1 MLLQKKSRKA
11 HLFHL
16 QFEKF
21 KSNFYNFSVNFDMPR
36 KYTKR
41 SEYWEKF
48 KKNEQPI
55 ENLLNPDEEFSPELI
70 GDSIYSSTAA
80 SRLSAPTNRT
90 AVRTNRAARGGVGD
104 RFSNIKDGILPFN
117 YESDSADARDSIELC
132 QKAYFNIANFRGT
145 IDLLAEFANSDLYI
159 EGGNEKS
166 RKFVNAW
173 FKRIRMHDLKSQYF
187 REYYRS
193 GNVFLYR
200 LDGKIP
206 LKNSQK
212 MLETYGASV
221 RKEIPI
227 RYLLI
232 NPTDIATKGA
242 ISFSGYE
249 YFKVLTPFEIA
260 RLRNP
265 ETDHEQEFYDSLPE
279 DTKKLISASGTG
291 FAMTRIQIKLDPKY
305 LHVVFCKKQDYEPL
319 AIPVGYSVLDDI
331 NRKIE
336 LKNID
341 QAISRSIE
349 NVVLLVTMG
358 NEPEKGGINHKNL
371 AAMQQIFK
379 NQSVGRVLVSDYTTK
394 ADFIIPDI
402 KKVVGP
408 EKYQVLNRDIEDG
421 LQNVLI
427 GDSKYSDLQVKMKVF
442 FQRLEESR
450 SSFLEDF
457 INPEIARVC
466 KSAGL
471 RSWPKAK
478 FSRTDTMDD
487 NNLAKLA
494 TRLMELG
501 VITPEQGMKV
511 VHTGIFPEPKD
522 MEKAQDRFKDD
533 RERGHYMPLV
543 NTINLYDESLPTGG
557 DPEKKDAQKPTKTPP
572 VAPSGGRPVGVS
584 NSKTFSKK
592 HIVEATKKINEFEL
606 LAFREFASK
615 FGLKRMSKQK
625 KEMVAQ
631 VCESIVIAKDSS
643 DWESTLASVVENLDT
658 LTDLNVH
665 SKVLEL
671 GTEHQLDDL
680 SSAIL
685 YHSTQISV

>member
-1 MLLQKKSRKA
+1 
-11 HLFHL
+11 LFHL

-21 KSNFYNFSVNFDMPR
+21 QSNFYNFSVNFDMPR

-41 SEYWEKF
+41 SEYWENITRKDP
-48 KKNEQPI
+48 PI
-55 ENLLNPDEEFSPELI
+55 EDLLKPQEEESSPQLI
-70 GDSIYSSTAA
+70 GESIYSSSEA
-80 SRLSAPTNRT
+80 SRLNAPTTRT
-90 AVRTNRAARGGVGD
+90 AVRTNRVARTGLAGKFD
-104 RFSNIKDGILPFN
+104 NIEDGILPFN
-117 YESDSADARDSIELC
+117 YSKESADVGHAVELC

-145 IDLLAEFANSDLYI
+145 IDLLSEFADSDIYV

-166 RKFVNAW
+166 RKFVEAW
-173 FKRIRMHDLKSQYF
+173 FKRIRMHDLKAQYF

-193 GNVFLYR
+193 GNVFFYR
-200 LDGKIP
+200 IDGKIP

-212 MLETYGASV
+212 MLDAYGASV
-221 RKEIPI
+221 RKEIPL

-232 NPTDIATKGA
+232 NPTDIATKGGM
-242 ISFSGYE
+242 SFSGYE

-260 RLRNP
+260 RLRKP
-265 ETDHEQEFYDSLPE
+265 ATEYEKEMFDSLPQE
-279 DTKKLISASGTG
+279 TKEAIKSAGTG
-291 FAMTRIQIKLDPKY
+291 YAMAAVQIKLDPLF
-305 LHVVFCKKQDYEPL
+305 LHVIFSKKQDYEPM
-319 AIPVGYSVLDDI
+319 AVPVGYSVLDDI

-358 NEPEKGGINHKNL
+358 NEPDKGGINHKNL

-394 ADFIIPDI
+394 ANFVIPDI
-402 KKVVGP
+402 NKVVGP
-408 EKYQVLNRDIEDG
+408 DKYIVINKDIEDG

-427 GDSKYSDLQVKMKVF
+427 GDSKYSDGHIKMKVF

-450 SSFLEDF
+450 KSFLNDF
-457 INPEIARVC
+457 INPEIRRIC
-466 KSAGL
+466 KAAGL

-478 FSRTDTMDD
+478 FAKTDTMDD

-494 TRLMELG
+494 IRLMELG
-501 VITPEQGMKV
+501 VLTPEQGMKV
-511 VHTGIFPEPKD
+511 VHTGSFPEPNE
-522 MEKAQDRFKDD
+522 MEKAQDKFKDD

-543 NTINLYDESLPTGG
+543 NTINLYDQETVPQKKAG
-557 DPEKKDAQKPTKTPP
+557 DPQKKEGDPAPKDAPKPIS
-572 VAPSGGRPVGVS
+572 PSGGRPVGVS

-592 HIVEATKKINEFEL
+592 HIIEATKRLNEFEL
-606 LAFREFASK
+606 LAFREFATK
-615 FGLKRMSKQK
+615 FGIKRMSKQK
-625 KEMVAQ
+625 KEMVTQ
-631 VCESIVIAKDSS
+631 VCESIVIAKDAG
-643 DWESTLASVVENLDT
+643 DWEVTLAGIVEDLDK

-665 SKVLEL
+665 EKVLAL
-671 GTEHQLDDL
+671 GSEHQLDDL